1 MDGGT
6 YWLVYIYYIF
16 QKCLLF
22 LGKPD
27 PKIEDDP
34 ATRQRK
40 PLAFSEYE
48 TDFFKVFNIRNN
60 LSNFI
65 TIF

>member
-1 MDGGT
+1 MVN
-6 YWLVYIYYIF
+6 LYIF
-16 QKCLLF
+16 FSKTFIL
-22 LGKPD
+22 LGKED

-60 LSNFI
+60 LTISNFF